1 MVTGTLL
8 AEGRTREEEEETE
21 EERDVAEE
29 ETEAGR
35 GGRLAEEETPLSPRF
50 GTSWTTRPRD
60 QGWHQA
66 DQPGP
71 KSKA

>member
-8 AEGRTREEEEETE
+8 AEGRMEEEATE
-21 EERDVAEE
+21 EVLGEEEE

-35 GGRLAEEETPLSPRF
+35 GGRLAEETPLSPRF
-50 GTSWTTRPRD
+50 RNTWTTRPRD
-60 QGWHQA
+60 QDWHQGPLA
-66 DQPGP
+66 DHPGL

>member
-8 AEGRTREEEEETE
+8 AEGRTREEETE
-21 EERDVAEE
+21 EELDVAEE

-35 GGRLAEEETPLSPRF
+35 GGRLAEETPLSPRF

-60 QGWHQA
+60 QGWHQGTPA

>member
-8 AEGRTREEEEETE
+8 AEGRTREEETE
-21 EERDVAEE
+21 EELDVAEE

-35 GGRLAEEETPLSPRF
+35 GGRLAEETPLSPRF
-50 GTSWTTRPRD
+50 GTSWMTRPRD
-60 QGWHQA
+60 QGWHQGPPS

>member
-8 AEGRTREEEEETE
+8 AEGRTREEETE
-21 EERDVAEE
+21 EELGVAEE

-35 GGRLAEEETPLSPRF
+35 GGRLAEETPLSPRF

-60 QGWHQA
+60 QGWLA
-66 DQPGP
+66 
-71 KSKA
+71 